1 MQYADGFKWN
11 PKQST
16 ALTDVSRLKPRHVG
30 LRGGSRAG
38 KTFWA
43 CGVTKIRAAKA
54 PNSNHMIGR
63 LAFNHCKRSIALGTM
78 PDVNRLVLPDVGMK
92 WHSQDAYFEL
102 PNGSRIWIGGYDD
115 KDRIEKIL
123 GTEYSTIFN
132 NETSQISWNTIET
145 VRTRLAETVLQTNGQ
160 PLRQLEINDL
170 NPTHNRHWSYREFV
184 EGIHPETLEP
194 IQTERYYELQMNPD
208 DNRENLSTAYIESL
222 DAMSPQKRRR
232 FKDGEYQTD
241 DENAMWRRDWI
252 DEHRV
257 QSAPELRRTVT
268 AVDPSGGGSDDT
280 GIVSVGVAPDEAGL
294 DHFYV
299 LSDASRGGSAPKRF
313 EAVIK
318 DHDALDAD
326 LIVGE
331 SNFGGDI
338 VEKATRDTAELM
350 FHRGGRKSK
359 EIAYKPVVASKG
371 KVLRA
376 DPVANVYYQ
385 GRVHHV
391 GAFGDMED
399 EMCRFTSDWNRS
411 KDGSPNRVDAL
422 VFAITELLGA
432 KAAPKIPQIT
442 RRV

>member
-1 MQYADGFKWN
+1 MRYSEGFKWN
-11 PKQST
+11 PKQT
-16 ALTDVSRLKPRHVG
+16 EAIAGITGTHPRYVG
-30 LRGGSRAG
+30 LYGGSRSG
-38 KTFWA
+38 KTLLS
-43 CGVTKIRAAKA
+43 CGVIKIRAAKA
-54 PNSNHMIGR
+54 PESNHLIGR
-63 LAFNHCKRSIALGTM
+63 LAFNHAKRSIALGTM
-78 PDVNRLVLPDVGMK
+78 PEVNKFVMPNIPMK
-92 WHSQDAYFEL
+92 WYSQDAFFEL

-115 KDRIEKIL
+115 KDRIDKIL
-123 GTEYSTIFN
+123 GTEFSTVFN
-132 NETSQISWNTIET
+132 NEASQINYGTIET
-145 VRTRLAETVLQTNGQ
+145 VRSRLAETVTQVDGR

-184 EGIHPETLEP
+184 EGLHPETLEP
-194 IQTERYYELQMNPD
+194 IDKAKYYALQMNPS
-208 DNRENLSTAYIESL
+208 DNVENLSTEYL
-222 DAMSPQKRRR
+222 DALQAMSPNKRRR
-232 FKDGEYQTD
+232 FFDGDYQTD
-241 DENAMWRRDWI
+241 DENAMWQRDWI
-252 DEHRV
+252 NEHRV
-257 QSAPELRRTVT
+257 QAAPEMRRVVT

-280 GIVSVGVAPDEAGL
+280 GIVSVGVAADEAGL

-350 FHRGGRKSK
+350 FHRGGRDSK

-391 GAFGDMED
+391 GAFGEMED

-422 VFAITELLGA
+422 VFAVMELLGA
-432 KAAPKIPQIT
+432 KKAHDGPMGFI
-442 RRV
+442 V